1 MNTPAVPLPLA
12 NVVLADSQ
20 EPLSSD
26 DVEFDAIEK
35 LKDFEVLPTLY
46 NLLHD
51 LQTGHIKAKDFDN
64 NAGSLRLKLSLIRQ
78 YLSQIEGIGETVKLR
93 EVKIDNLKSK
103 NYEKWQLLQRIKQL
117 IQDGQPG
124 VDNEAGA
131 LSTGVEANAE
141 AEAVKDADGDIEMS

>member
-12 NVVLADSQ
+12 NVVLADDQ
-20 EPLSSD
+20 GTLSAD

-35 LKDFEVLPTLY
+35 LKEFEVLPTLY

-78 YLSQIEGIGETVKLR
+78 YLSQIEGISETVKLR
-93 EVKIDNLKSK
+93 EVKIDNLKTK
-103 NYEKWQLLQRIKQL
+103 NYQKWELLQRIKLL
-117 IQDGQPG
+117 IQDGQP
-124 VDNEAGA
+124 A
-131 LSTGVEANAE
+131 LEEDVAIDANTKKSDTEAN
-141 AEAVKDADGDIEMS
+141 KDADGDVEMN

>member
-12 NVVLADSQ
+12 NVVLADDQ
-20 EPLSSD
+20 GTLSAD

-35 LKDFEVLPTLY
+35 LKEFEVLPTLY

-78 YLSQIEGIGETVKLR
+78 YLSQIEGISETVKLR
-93 EVKIDNLKSK
+93 EVKIDNLKTK
-103 NYEKWQLLQRIKQL
+103 NYQKWELLQRIKLL
-117 IQDGQPG
+117 IQDGQP
-124 VDNEAGA
+124 A
-131 LSTGVEANAE
+131 LEEDAADDANTKKSDTEAN
-141 AEAVKDADGDIEMS
+141 KDADGDVEMN